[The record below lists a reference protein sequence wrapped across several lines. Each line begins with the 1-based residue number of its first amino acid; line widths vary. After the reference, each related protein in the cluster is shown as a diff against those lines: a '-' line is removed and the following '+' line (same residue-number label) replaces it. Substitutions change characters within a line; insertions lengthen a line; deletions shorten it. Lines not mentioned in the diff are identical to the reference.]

1 MNKFR
6 GEWRKPKIKIAV
18 LFGVLILA
26 VIIVATVWIFAKSG
40 NKSSEATNPSENNAD
55 KSQNQN
61 HDQNQ
66 SQNNDSAND
75 TNSAKDDSQKPS
87 PSDQTAQTVSLKDA
101 TSAVQKS
108 TGNQQAQATSTLK
121 TSGAWSV
128 VKVNIGQNTAVAIF
142 NGDSMVVPPGTGFL
156 ENFLLSQ
163 GVPADLAQAVAG
175 N

>member
-6 GEWRKPKIKIAV
+6 EEWRKSKIKIAV
-18 LFGVLILA
+18 LFGVLMLV
-26 VIIVATVWIFAKSG
+26 VIIIATVWIFAKSG
-40 NKSSEATNPSENNAD
+40 DKSLEATNSNGNNAD

-75 TNSAKDDSQKPS
+75 TNGAKDDPQNPS
-87 PSDQTAQTVSLKDA
+87 PSDQTAQTVSLMDA
-101 TSAVQKS
+101 TSAIQKS